1 MIKTSV
7 TLCTQSLSITLN
19 LAHTHNNFQQSSHA
33 PGYGYDIYN
42 EITIR
47 KHKSISINTEH
58 KPSAMHFSFNW

>member
-1 MIKTSV
+1 MYTELVNNIKS
-7 TLCTQSLSITLN
+7 C
-19 LAHTHNNFQQSSHA
+19 THNNFQQSSYA

-58 KPSAMHFSFNW
+58 KPSTVHFSFNW